1 MRKSVSAA
9 AVVAAALSA
18 ATALPAGAAPGSP
31 SLVTATSGSWSAP
44 FTPAGPNSRVIG
56 VHSVVMYTG
65 KVLLFGNLRP
75 TAGYVYDPVTG
86 ATTEVDPPA
95 DVECG
100 AMEPLTDGRILVV
113 GGHAKGAKG
122 INNILLFDPVTLK
135 WTPQPSTPQG
145 RYYPTATR
153 LPDGR
158 VLISGGFTNSGTK
171 NPDMEVYTP
180 PPPGS
185 SVGTLVKVGGPHP
198 SGLYPHQWVLPNGK
212 VLEVT
217 SRSTSILDT
226 STWTWTN
233 YARPNTNHGS
243 GEGAVL
249 VPGSPSGSTKVILL
263 GGKLSTGATAAAETF
278 DAANPTAGWTN
289 VASMPQ
295 PRTHMSPVLLPDGT
309 LMADAGNA
317 SGNYSGP
324 IYTSLS
330 YNFGANTWTTL
341 AAQAKQRAY
350 HSAAVL
356 LPDGRVLSSGDTGS
370 GGGLNTMEIY
380 SPGYLSAGARPTITS
395 APTQADHGAMFT
407 ISTPDT
413 GSHAVLME
421 PGAATHTADF
431 SERIIALSTTPT
443 TGGLSAVAPSSTVA
457 VSGWYMLFVVDS
469 AGVPS
474 TAKWI
479 HIG

>member
-1 MRKSVSAA
+1 MRRSVSAV

-18 ATALPAGAAPGSP
+18 ATALPAGAA
-31 SLVTATSGSWSAP
+31 VTPGSWSAP
-44 FTPAGPNSRVIG
+44 FTPAGSSSRVIG
-56 VHSVVMYTG
+56 VHSVLMYTG

-86 ATTEVDPPA
+86 GTTEVDPPA

-122 INNILLFDPVTLK
+122 INNILLFNPATLT
-135 WTPQPSTPQG
+135 WTPQPSSPQG

-158 VLISGGFTNSGTK
+158 VLISGGFTNNGTM

-180 PPPGS
+180 PPAGS

-233 YARPNTNHGS
+233 YSRPNTNHGS
-243 GEGAVL
+243 GEAAVL
-249 VPGSPSGSTKVILL
+249 VPGSTSGSTKVMLL

-295 PRTHMSPVLLPDGT
+295 ARTHMSPVLLPDGT
-309 LMADAGNA
+309 LMADAGNS
-317 SGNYSGP
+317 SGNYNGP

-330 YNFGANTWTTL
+330 YSFGANTWTTL
-341 AAQAKQRAY
+341 AAQAKRRAY

-356 LPDGRVLSSGDTGS
+356 LPDGRVLSSGDTGN

-380 SPGYLSAGARPTITS
+380 SPGYLSAGARPTITA
-395 APTQADHGAMFT
+395 APTQAAHGATFT
-407 ISTPDT
+407 ISTPTT

-457 VSGWYMLFVVDS
+457 LTGWYMLYVVNS